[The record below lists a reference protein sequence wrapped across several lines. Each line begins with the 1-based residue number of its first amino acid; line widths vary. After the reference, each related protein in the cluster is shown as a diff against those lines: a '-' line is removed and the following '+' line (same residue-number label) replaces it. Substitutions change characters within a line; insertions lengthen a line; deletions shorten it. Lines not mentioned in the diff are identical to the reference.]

1 MSEIVESNNTNT
13 AKEARILYL
22 VITEREKSLQF
33 YESLLNPSEN
43 VDKNL
48 REIFS
53 KIAQKEREIL
63 AHTRAI
69 LDSLDT
75 GKSSD
80 FNASDLTKTNEILLP
95 SALPQNILGEL
106 QNEMGEVD
114 SKSLN
119 ILAMGVESHHL
130 KSCDFLIKQAQN
142 LCANAKIID
151 TLYQLQ
157 ALSYN
162 HHIALLQGE
171 SPKENASP
179 NPANLA
185 NNANLPQ
192 ALQDLLNQNPLFSE
206 IKTALD
212 SFQHFYAET
221 KGIVAK
227 LEKGELSQNELVAF
241 LQRLR
246 F

>member
-69 LDSLDT
+69 LDALDVGESSHSHT
-75 GKSSD
+75 G
-80 FNASDLTKTNEILLP
+80 DLDKTDEILLP

-142 LCANAKIID
+142 LRLNPTIID

-179 NPANLA
+179 NANI